1 MSRYATVE
9 EIIYNERKNRL
20 SSHSRSAVH
29 SSVPSESVHDDLECY
44 SSNNPKEPE
53 QDNDEEAD

>member
-20 SSHSRSAVH
+20 SSHSRSAVP
-29 SSVPSESVHDDLECY
+29 SSVPS
-44 SSNNPKEPE
+44 
-53 QDNDEEAD
+53 